1 MGSRLKGLED
11 FPTVLNPKLH
21 HIIKAF
27 IAKAFQNIY
36 ICFEYVFTQACA
48 VVHGQSLMSFA
59 LLCFEYTFL
68 YPLGGGGVFGGLLA
82 IPSTT
87 TEDVPRRSIFKYTYI
102 CMERS

>member
-68 YPLGGGGVFGGLLA
+68 YPLGGVFGGLIA

-87 TEDVPRRSIFKYTYI
+87 TEGVVPRRSIFKYTYI
-102 CMERS
+102 SMERS